1 MNDGFRMR
9 LTRDFPRY
17 FLLLLV
23 FLGTSALAQEKSSF
37 GFLSELQR
45 LGSSLDQTEQ
55 ELLPPD
61 QAFKLTVRVQD
72 ENTLIAQFTPAK
84 DYYLYRD
91 KVAFKPKETAGGA
104 DSGISIENISI
115 PSGTPKSDVTFG
127 QVEVFHKPFEARIA
141 LKRDKL
147 ATDKLTLVATY
158 QGCNEPIGVC
168 YAPINK
174 VIELT
179 LPVAK
184 AAAGAVANAVSSE
197 AVASGGSGAF
207 PAAKPDSTAELFQ
220 TSPASPAIE
229 TESLKIERMF
239 ESGDFWLILTGFFGI
254 GLLLSFTPCVFPMFP
269 ILSGIIANRGEH
281 ITRSRGFIL
290 SLAYVMGM
298 AITYA
303 IAGVAAGLSGAM
315 LAAALQNAWVLGT
328 FALIFITLAFSMFG
342 FYELQLPNFLQSK
355 LSEEAGH
362 LRGGHLTGVFGM
374 GALSALIVGPCVAAP
389 LAGALLYISQTRDV
403 LLGGSAL
410 FVMALGMGVPLL
422 LLGASAGALLPKAGP
437 WMESVKQFFGVLLLG
452 VAIWLISPVIPAVAH
467 MLLWSTLLIVSA
479 IYLHAVD
486 PLKPDASGLRK
497 FLKGVGMIGLL
508 IGVALLIGVLSG
520 SRDILQPL
528 SKIGIARTN
537 AEIDGSSVS
546 ESQHLR
552 FQRVKTVAE
561 LEQRIAQSRDKY
573 VMVDFYADW
582 CISCKEMERFTFT
595 DPKVQ
600 SRLKDVVLLQVDVTA
615 GTPAD
620 SALLKRF
627 KLFGPPGI
635 LFIDRAGRDIP
646 NIRLIGYQDTERF
659 LSILNAVLI

>member
-1 MNDGFRMR
+1 MNQIGLFVR
-9 LTRDFPRY
+9 LIQY
-17 FLLLLV
+17 ILLLLCFSSMNV
-23 FLGTSALAQEKSSF
+23 FAEERKAF
-37 GFLSELQR
+37 DFLSGLQQ
-45 LGSSLDQTEQ
+45 LGANFDQSEQ

-61 QAFKLTVRVQD
+61 QAFKLTVKVRD
-72 ENTLIAQFTPAK
+72 ENTLVAQFEPAK

-91 KVAFKPKETAGGA
+91 KVAFKPKNPE
-104 DSGISIENISI
+104 ISIEKVSL
-115 PSGTPKSDVTFG
+115 PQGAVKSDLTFG
-127 QVEVFHKPFEARIA
+127 QVEVFHKPFEAVIS
-141 LKRDKL
+141 LKRE
-147 ATDKLTLVATY
+147 TPSMNKLTLVATY

-179 LPVAK
+179 LPAAK
-184 AAAGAVANAVSSE
+184 AAVGAVANAVSNE
-197 AVASGGSGAF
+197 A
-207 PAAKPDSTAELFQ
+207 AAATPFSTVQDSAEELFQ
-220 TSPASPAIE
+220 SPGGSPVIE
-229 TESLKIERMF
+229 TEFLKIERMF
-239 ESGDFWLILTGFFGI
+239 ESGNFWLILTGFFGI

-269 ILSGIIANRGEH
+269 ILSGIIAKRGER
-281 ITRSRGFIL
+281 ITKAHGFIL

-303 IAGVAAGLSGAM
+303 AAGVAAGLSGAM
-315 LAAALQNAWVLGT
+315 LSAALQNAWVLGA

-342 FYELQLPNFLQSK
+342 FYELQLPTMLQSK

-362 LRGGHLTGVFGM
+362 LKGGHLTGVFGM

-403 LLGGSAL
+403 VLGGSAL

-422 LLGASAGALLPKAGP
+422 LLGASAGVLLPKAGP
-437 WMESVKQFFGVLLLG
+437 WMESVKHFFGVLLLG
-452 VAIWLISPVIPAVAH
+452 VAIWLISPVIPAVVH
-467 MLLWSTLLIVSA
+467 MLLWAALLIVSA

-486 PLKPDASGLRK
+486 PLQPGASGFRK
-497 FLKGVGMIGLL
+497 FLKGLGMIALL
-508 IGVALLIGVLSG
+508 TGVALLIGVLSG

-528 SKIGIARTN
+528 SKINISNFDANGIKNIAPT
-537 AEIDGSSVS
+537 G
-546 ESQHLR
+546 HLP
-552 FQRVKTVAE
+552 FQRVKSVAE
-561 LEQRIAQSRDKY
+561 LEQHILQSKNKY

-595 DPKVQ
+595 DAKVQ

-615 GTPAD
+615 GTPDD

-635 LFIDRAGRDIP
+635 LFLDRQGREIQR
-646 NIRLIGYQDTERF
+646 IRLIGYQDTESF
-659 LSILNAVLI
+659 LAVLNAVLI

>member
-1 MNDGFRMR
+1 MNAAR
-9 LTRDFPRY
+9 LPVRLIRY
-17 FLLLLV
+17 ILLLLCV
-23 FLGTSALAQEKSSF
+23 FGMNAFAEEKASS
-37 GFLSELQR
+37 GFLSGLKQ
-45 LGSSLDQTEQ
+45 LGANFDQDEQ

-61 QAFKLTVRVQD
+61 QAFKLTVRVRD
-72 ENTLIAQFTPAK
+72 ENTLVAQFEPAK
-84 DYYLYRD
+84 NYYLYRD
-91 KVAFKPKETAGGA
+91 KVAFKPQDAET
-104 DSGISIENISI
+104 SIEKISL
-115 PSGTPKSDVTFG
+115 PQGAVKSDLTFG
-127 QVEVFHKPFEARIA
+127 QVEVFHKPFEAVIS
-141 LKRDKL
+141 LKRG
-147 ATDKLTLVATY
+147 AASTNKLTLVATY

-184 AAAGAVANAVSSE
+184 AAVGAVASAVSND
-197 AVASGGSGAF
+197 AVAAAPFS
-207 PAAKPDSTAELFQ
+207 AAKPDAAADLFS
-220 TSPASPAIE
+220 SPDRSPAIE

-239 ESGDFWLILTGFFGI
+239 ESGNFWLILTGFFGI

-269 ILSGIIANRGEH
+269 ILSGIIAKQGEH
-281 ITRSRGFIL
+281 ITKTRGFVL

-303 IAGVAAGLSGAM
+303 AAGVAAGLSGAM
-315 LAAALQNAWVLGT
+315 LSAALQNAWVLGT
-328 FALIFITLAFSMFG
+328 FALVFITLAFSMFG
-342 FYELQLPNFLQSK
+342 FYELQLPTSLQSK
-355 LSEEAGH
+355 LSVEAGH
-362 LRGGHLTGVFGM
+362 LKGGQLTGVFGM

-403 LLGGSAL
+403 VLGGSAL

-467 MLLWSTLLIVSA
+467 MLLWSALLIVSA

-486 PLKPDASGLRK
+486 PLRPDASGFRK
-497 FLKGVGMIGLL
+497 FLKGLGMIALL
-508 IGVALLIGVLSG
+508 TGVALLVGVLSG

-528 SKIGIARTN
+528 SKLN
-537 AEIDGSSVS
+537 VSNVDGGGTKKSMV
-546 ESQHLR
+546 QTGHLP
-552 FQRVKTVAE
+552 FQRVKSVAE
-561 LEQRIAQSRDKY
+561 LEQHILQARDKY
-573 VMVDFYADW
+573 VMLDFYADW

-595 DPKVQ
+595 DERVQ

-615 GTPAD
+615 GTSD
-620 SALLKRF
+620 DTALLKRF

-635 LFIDRAGRDIP
+635 LFIDRQGREISR
-646 NIRLIGYQDTERF
+646 IRLIGYQDTESF
-659 LSILNAVLI
+659 LSVLNAVLI

>member
-1 MNDGFRMR
+1 MNQIGLFVR
-9 LTRDFPRY
+9 LIQY
-17 FLLLLV
+17 ILLLLCFSSMNV
-23 FLGTSALAQEKSSF
+23 FAEERKAF
-37 GFLSELQR
+37 DFLSGLQQ
-45 LGSSLDQTEQ
+45 LGANFDQPEQ

-61 QAFKLTVRVQD
+61 QAFKLTVKVRD
-72 ENTLIAQFTPAK
+72 ENTLMAQFEPAK

-91 KVAFKPKETAGGA
+91 KVAFKPKNPE
-104 DSGISIENISI
+104 ISIEKVSL
-115 PSGTPKSDVTFG
+115 PQGAVKSDLTFG
-127 QVEVFHKPFEARIA
+127 QVEVFHKPFEAVIS
-141 LKRDKL
+141 LKRE
-147 ATDKLTLVATY
+147 TPSMNKLTLVATY

-179 LPVAK
+179 LPAAK
-184 AAAGAVANAVSSE
+184 AAVGAVANAVSNE
-197 AVASGGSGAF
+197 A
-207 PAAKPDSTAELFQ
+207 AAATPFSTVQDSAEELFQ
-220 TSPASPAIE
+220 SPGGSPVIE
-229 TESLKIERMF
+229 TEFLKIERMF
-239 ESGDFWLILTGFFGI
+239 ESGNFWLILTGFFGI

-269 ILSGIIANRGEH
+269 ILSGIIAKRGER
-281 ITRSRGFIL
+281 ITKAHGFIL

-303 IAGVAAGLSGAM
+303 AAGVAAGLSGAM
-315 LAAALQNAWVLGT
+315 LSAALQNAWVLGA

-342 FYELQLPNFLQSK
+342 FYELQLPTMLQSK

-362 LRGGHLTGVFGM
+362 LKGGHLTGVFGM

-403 LLGGSAL
+403 VLGGSAL

-422 LLGASAGALLPKAGP
+422 LLGASAGVLLPKAGP
-437 WMESVKQFFGVLLLG
+437 WMESVKHFFGVLLLG
-452 VAIWLISPVIPAVAH
+452 VAIWLISPVIPAVVH
-467 MLLWSTLLIVSA
+467 MLLWAALLIVSA

-486 PLKPDASGLRK
+486 PLQPGASGFRK
-497 FLKGVGMIGLL
+497 FLKGLGMIALL
-508 IGVALLIGVLSG
+508 TGVALLIGVLSG

-528 SKIGIARTN
+528 SKINISNFDANGIKNIAPT
-537 AEIDGSSVS
+537 G
-546 ESQHLR
+546 HLP
-552 FQRVKTVAE
+552 FQRVKSVAE
-561 LEQRIAQSRDKY
+561 LEQHILQSKNKY

-595 DPKVQ
+595 DAKVQ

-615 GTPAD
+615 GTPDD

-635 LFIDRAGRDIP
+635 LFLDRQGREIQR
-646 NIRLIGYQDTERF
+646 IRLIGYQDTESF
-659 LSILNAVLI
+659 LAVLNAVLI